1 MVEKRVGEGEITTH
15 APPRGASIYCILVC
29 NTGDVTIHT
38 HLRGHHDI
46 LYEKGFPLL
55 LQLTHLCEEH
65 LADEAEED
73 EKTAYYK
80 QQLEIY
86 AKALQAIYH
95 NPVAGNNL
103 VSLRTCRQVS
113 C

>member
-1 MVEKRVGEGEITTH
+1 MITTP
-15 APPRGASIYCILVC
+15 APLRGASIYCILVC
-29 NTGDVTIHT
+29 NTGDVTIPV

-55 LQLTHLCEEH
+55 LQLTPLCEGH
-65 LADEAEED
+65 LADEADED
-73 EKTAYYK
+73 EKVAYYK
-80 QQLEIY
+80 PQLEIY
-86 AKALQAIYH
+86 AEALQAIYH
-95 NPVAGNNL
+95 KPVAGKNL